1 MPVPA
6 KQKKKVDKRKKPK
19 QKQKQ
24 KQIVKQNVKV
34 TVQSSGGSGGG
45 GSSMPQS
52 VPQPFMDRN
61 GENVRLHNLVEQIA
75 RKVSAPAYDNT
86 LLPIRSKLPAQ
97 RYNPA
102 NDAATLND
110 VYNDPIFNTDGFT
123 AVNGEKIGGKGGR
136 PKGSKNRP
144 KIIATP
150 VQSDVESDVP
160 MFGMSSA
167 SVFQEPTMIP
177 SRSAFNKQIAAQQAL
192 FGDN

>member
-24 KQIVKQNVKV
+24 KQTVKQNVKV

-52 VPQPFMDRN
+52 VPNPFMDRN

-75 RKVSAPAYDNT
+75 RKISAPVMATDQM
-86 LLPIRSKLPAQ
+86 PIRQERLAP

-110 VYNDPIFNTDGFT
+110 VYNDPINNTSGFT
-123 AVNGEKIGGKGGR
+123 AINGEKIETV
-136 PKGSKNRP
+136 PKARKVYTRKP
-144 KIIATP
+144 KISIA
-150 VQSDVESDVP
+150 SESESDVP
-160 MFGMSSA
+160 MYGSSSA
-167 SVFQEPTMIP
+167 SVFQEPTMVP
-177 SRSAFNKQIAAQQAL
+177 SRSGFAKQMEAQQAL
-192 FGDN
+192 FGGHS